1 MSPFLVVA
9 LPRSGTAWLSCA
21 LNCHHEL
28 SGKCETMGELI
39 RESGG
44 AGNCDPCGALI
55 VEPLA
60 AAIPDLKIVYLVRDY
75 EECLF
80 SFSRV
85 SGLTV
90 NQCKPA
96 FSLMQSRMKSAMD
109 SRPGMVIRYSELQN
123 MGSMWR
129 LWGYLHPG
137 CEFPEPHFEKM
148 MTLRI
153 EQNPALIRNAAL
165 HGGKSVITAILHE
178 QISDNTV
185 LA

>member
-1 MSPFLVVA
+1 MD
-9 LPRSGTAWLSCA
+9 
-21 LNCHHEL
+21 
-28 SGKCETMGELI
+28 ELI
-39 RESGG
+39 RESGD

-60 AAIPDLKIVYLVRDY
+60 AAMPGLKIVYLVRDY

-90 NQCKPA
+90 HQCEPA
-96 FSLMQSRMKSAMD
+96 LSLMQGCMKSAMG
-109 SRPGMVIRYSELQN
+109 SIPGMVIRYSELQN
-123 MGSMWR
+123 MDSMRLLWEYLYPGS
-129 LWGYLHPG
+129 G
-137 CEFPEPHFEKM
+137 FPKAHFDKM

-153 EQNPALIRNAAL
+153 QQNPALIRNAAL
-165 HGGKSVITAILHE
+165 HGGKSVITAVLHE
-178 QISDNTV
+178 QISDQTV